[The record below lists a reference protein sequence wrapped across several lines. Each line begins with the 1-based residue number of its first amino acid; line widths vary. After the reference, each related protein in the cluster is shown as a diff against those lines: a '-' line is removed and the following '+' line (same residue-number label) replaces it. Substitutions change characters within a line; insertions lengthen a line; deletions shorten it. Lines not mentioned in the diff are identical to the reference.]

1 MTRLS
6 AIPMAAVMAAVCW
19 GTLVIVWPVLAVLV
33 TSALAH
39 GLAGWL
45 AMAVAR

>member
-19 GTLVIVWPVLAVLV
+19 GTLVIVGPVLVVLV
-33 TSALAH
+33 TSVLAN
-39 GLAGWL
+39 GLVWWL
-45 AMAVAR
+45 GMVAR

>member
-6 AIPMAAVMAAVCW
+6 AIPMAAVMGVVCW
-19 GTLVIVWPVLAVLV
+19 GTLVMLGAVLV
-33 TSALAH
+33 VLLTGFAAH

-45 AMAVAR
+45 GSVAS